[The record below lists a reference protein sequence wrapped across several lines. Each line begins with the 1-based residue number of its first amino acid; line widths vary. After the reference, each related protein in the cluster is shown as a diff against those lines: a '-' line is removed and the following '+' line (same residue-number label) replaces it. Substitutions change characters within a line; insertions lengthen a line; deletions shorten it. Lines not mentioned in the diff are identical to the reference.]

1 MAANFA
7 KLPGAAAQADVEG
20 RGVTRLRRTLRD
32 IPRNVRFASQFRK
45 YRYIAAS
52 DVMGDHRTH
61 VLQQT
66 STRGER

>member
-32 IPRNVRFASQFRK
+32 TPRNVRFALNSGS
-45 YRYIAAS
+45 IAAS
-52 DVMGDHRTH
+52 RQVT
-61 VLQQT
+61 
-66 STRGER
+66 